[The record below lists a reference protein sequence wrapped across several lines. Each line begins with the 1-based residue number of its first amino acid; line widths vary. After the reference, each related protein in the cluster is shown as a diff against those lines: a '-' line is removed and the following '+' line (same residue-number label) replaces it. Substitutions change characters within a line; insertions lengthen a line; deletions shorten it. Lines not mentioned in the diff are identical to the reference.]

1 LRDSA
6 EKSAPVIDSPP
17 PKRKLAS
24 GKGNEMNL
32 GNLKEQPWYLRL
44 TIMSVVA
51 VVVYAGFWYFI
62 TSGTRAEAKEIN
74 GQVELLMR
82 QNEGARIASQRLN
95 EFKVAY
101 QNKQQEYDELKAL
114 LPEQREVTSVLQGV
128 QERARDSRLSL
139 VRFSPKDDIQ
149 QDFYSGKPI
158 QVVVNSTFNNLRS
171 FFDQM
176 ARYQRI
182 VSITDFKINRI
193 REDQMNNTKTVDAQF
208 LMTAYY
214 VSAEKL
220 QQSAPANQP
229 PANNG
234 NPAQPPAP
242 AK

>member
-1 LRDSA
+1 
-6 EKSAPVIDSPP
+6 
-17 PKRKLAS
+17 
-24 GKGNEMNL
+24 MNL
-32 GNLKEQPWYLRL
+32 GNIKEQPWYLRL
-44 TIMSVVA
+44 TLMAVVA
-51 VVVYAGFWYFI
+51 GVVYAGFWYFI
-62 TSGTRAEAKEIN
+62 TSGTRAEAKELN
-74 GQVELLMR
+74 DQVEVLLR

-114 LPEQREVTSVLQGV
+114 LPEQRELTSVLQGV
-128 QERARDSRLSL
+128 QDRARDSRLSL
-139 VRFSPKDDIQ
+139 RRFSPKEDTQ

-158 QVVVNSTFNNLRS
+158 QVEVTSTFQNLRA

-182 VSITDFKINRI
+182 VSISDFKINRVKDGEI
-193 REDQMNNTKTVDAQF
+193 NNSKTVDAQF

-220 QQSAPANQP
+220 QQSPPAAAPANNQ
-229 PANNG
+229 
-234 NPAQPPAP
+234 PAQPAP

>member
-1 LRDSA
+1 
-6 EKSAPVIDSPP
+6 
-17 PKRKLAS
+17 
-24 GKGNEMNL
+24 MNL
-32 GNLKEQPWYLRL
+32 GNLYEQPWYLRL
-44 TIMSVVA
+44 TIMVVMA
-51 VVVYAGFWYFI
+51 VAVYAGFWYFI

-74 GQVELLMR
+74 DKVEALLR

-114 LPEQREVTSVLQGV
+114 LPEQRELTSVLQGV
-128 QERARDSRLSL
+128 QDRARDSRLTL
-139 VRFSPKDDIQ
+139 RRFSPKDDIQ

-158 QVVVNSTFNNLRS
+158 QVEVSSTFQNLRA
-171 FFDQM
+171 FFDQL

-182 VSITDFKINRI
+182 VSITDFKINRLK
-193 REDQMNNTKTVDAQF
+193 EDEINNSKTVDAHF

-220 QQSAPANQP
+220 QQSAPAPAAP
-229 PANNG
+229 PAAANN
-234 NPAQPPAP
+234 APPAP

>member
-1 LRDSA
+1 M
-6 EKSAPVIDSPP
+6 
-17 PKRKLAS
+17 
-24 GKGNEMNL
+24 G
-32 GNLKEQPWYLRL
+32 
-44 TIMSVVA
+44 VVA
-51 VVVYAGFWYFI
+51 AVVYAGFWFFI

-74 GQVELLMR
+74 DKVEVLLR

-114 LPEQREVTSVLQGV
+114 LPEQRELTSVLQGV
-128 QERARDSRLSL
+128 QDRARESRLSL
-139 VRFSPKDDIQ
+139 RRFSPKEDIQ

-158 QVVVNSTFNNLRS
+158 QVEISSTFQNLRS

-182 VSITDFKINRI
+182 VSITDFKISRVKDAQPDNF
-193 REDQMNNTKTVDAQF
+193 KTVDAQF
-208 LMTAYY
+208 MMTAYY

-220 QQSAPANQP
+220 QQSQPA
-229 PANNG
+229 
-234 NPAQPPAP
+234 PAQPPAANAQQPAPAAQP

>member
-1 LRDSA
+1 
-6 EKSAPVIDSPP
+6 
-17 PKRKLAS
+17 
-24 GKGNEMNL
+24 MNL

-44 TIMSVVA
+44 TIMGVVA

-62 TSGTRAEAKEIN
+62 TSGTRTEAKEIN
-74 GQVELLMR
+74 TQVETLMR

-114 LPEQREVTSVLQGV
+114 LPEQRELTSVLQGV
-128 QERARDSRLSL
+128 QDRARSSRLSL
-139 VRFSPKDDIQ
+139 IRFSPRDDIQ

-158 QVVVNSTFNNLRS
+158 QVVVNSSFQNLRS

-182 VSITDFKINRI
+182 VSITDFKVNRI
-193 REDQMNNTKTVDAQF
+193 REDEMNASKTIDAQF
-208 LMTAYY
+208 MMTAYY

-220 QQSAPANQP
+220 QQSAPAAQP
-229 PANNG
+229 APANN
-234 NPAQPPAP
+234 AQPAP